1 MSSFGHFHLS
11 FTYPKFFKFMAT
23 LKLTLLKS
31 KVLRDGRHKI
41 RVAVCHKEETS
52 YIITR
57 FIVDSEAQF
66 KNGQVV
72 KRPDAAVLNKK
83 LRNLLNEYQEK
94 LDAIKHPNLYD
105 CSQLR
110 EILVNGMREE
120 ESATFQ
126 AVSLE
131 YVKELEEAGSI
142 GYSKMIE
149 RNNRYFSEFVK
160 GNILLADITPE
171 LIEGYSR
178 FLRIKKGIGDTT
190 NSMLMRQTKTI
201 INKGIKRRIVKYE
214 VHPFINFKI
223 PSSPAR
229 EIDISLESFNKIRMA
244 QPTEKKFRV
253 AHDLFCLS
261 FYLGGI
267 NLVDL
272 LSIDFRNIEVLEY
285 VRKKTRTTTQGKNT
299 ISFTIPDAAKEIIK
313 KWMNRN
319 TGKLDFG
326 YKFSYP
332 NFSRYLTRSL
342 ASLAKRLGITEKV
355 VYYSARKS
363 FAQYASEIGIPDG
376 IIDYCLGHSDKSKG
390 IIRYYTKVRQKQADM
405 AITRVIDYVNNPE
418 KYKDCIE
425 LKQDVMMRWG

>member
-1 MSSFGHFHLS
+1 MSTFGHFHLS

-31 KVLRDGRHKI
+31 KVLKDGKHKI

-57 FIVDSEAQF
+57 FIIDSEAQF

-72 KRPDAAVLNKK
+72 KRPDAAVMNKK

-105 CSQLR
+105 CRQLR

-223 PSSPAR
+223 PSSPVR

-299 ISFTIPDAAKEIIK
+299 ISFTIPEAAKEIIK

-405 AITRVIDYVNNPE
+405 AITRVIDYVNNPA
-418 KYKDCIE
+418 KYQDCIE
-425 LKQDVMMRWG
+425 LKQNVMMRWG

>member
-1 MSSFGHFHLS
+1 
-11 FTYPKFFKFMAT
+11 MAT

-31 KVLRDGRHKI
+31 KVLKDGKHKI

-57 FIVDSEAQF
+57 FIIDSEAQF

-72 KRPDAAVLNKK
+72 KRPDAAVMNKK

-105 CSQLR
+105 CRQLR

-131 YVKELEEAGSI
+131 YVKELEETGSI

-223 PSSPAR
+223 PSSPVR

-405 AITRVIDYVNNPE
+405 AITRVIDYVNNPA
-418 KYKDCIE
+418 KYQDCIE

>member
-1 MSSFGHFHLS
+1 
-11 FTYPKFFKFMAT
+11 MAT

-31 KVLRDGRHKI
+31 KVLKDGKHKI

-57 FIVDSEAQF
+57 FIIDSEAQF

-72 KRPDAAVLNKK
+72 KRPDAAVMNKK

-105 CSQLR
+105 CRQLR

-223 PSSPAR
+223 PSSPVR
-229 EIDISLESFNKIRMA
+229 EIDISLEAFNKIRMA

-299 ISFTIPDAAKEIIK
+299 ISFTIPEAAKEIIK

-418 KYKDCIE
+418 KYKEYIE
-425 LKQDVMMRWG
+425 LRSDIMIIRG

>member
-1 MSSFGHFHLS
+1 
-11 FTYPKFFKFMAT
+11 MAT
-23 LKLTLLKS
+23 LKLTIFKA
-31 KVLRDGRHKI
+31 KVLKDGRHKI
-41 RVAVCHKEETS
+41 RVAVCHKHETS

-57 FIVDSEAQF
+57 FIIDSEAQF

-105 CSQLR
+105 CKQLR
-110 EILVNGMREE
+110 EILVNGMRKE

-299 ISFTIPDAAKEIIK
+299 ISFTIPGAAKEIIK
-313 KWMNRN
+313 KWINRN

-405 AITRVIDYVNNPE
+405 AITRVIDYVNNPA
-418 KYKDCIE
+418 KYQEYIE
-425 LKQDVMMRWG
+425 LRSDIMMMRG

>member
-1 MSSFGHFHLS
+1 MSTFGHFHLS

-31 KVLRDGRHKI
+31 KVLKDGKHKI

-57 FIVDSEAQF
+57 FIIDSEAQF

-72 KRPDAAVLNKK
+72 KRPDAAVMNKK

-105 CSQLR
+105 CRQLR

-131 YVKELEEAGSI
+131 YVKELEETGSI

-223 PSSPAR
+223 PSSPVR

-272 LSIDFRNIEVLEY
+272 FSIDFRNIEVLEY

-299 ISFTIPDAAKEIIK
+299 ISFTIPEAAKEIIK

>member
-1 MSSFGHFHLS
+1 MSTFGHFHLS

-31 KVLRDGRHKI
+31 KVLKDGRHKI

-57 FIVDSEAQF
+57 FIIDSEAQF

-72 KRPDAAVLNKK
+72 KRPDAAVMNKK

-105 CSQLR
+105 CRQLR

-223 PSSPAR
+223 PSSPVR

-299 ISFTIPDAAKEIIK
+299 ISFTIPEAAKEIIK

>member
-1 MSSFGHFHLS
+1 
-11 FTYPKFFKFMAT
+11 MAT

-31 KVLRDGRHKI
+31 KVLKDGKHKI

-57 FIVDSEAQF
+57 FIIDSEAQF

-72 KRPDAAVLNKK
+72 KRPDAAVMNKK

-105 CSQLR
+105 CRQLR

-223 PSSPAR
+223 PSSPVR

-299 ISFTIPDAAKEIIK
+299 ISFTIPEAAKEIIK

>member
-1 MSSFGHFHLS
+1 
-11 FTYPKFFKFMAT
+11 MAT
-23 LKLTLLKS
+23 LKLTIFKA
-31 KVLRDGRHKI
+31 KVLKDGRHKI
-41 RVAVCHKEETS
+41 RVALCHKHETS

-57 FIVDSEAQF
+57 FIIDSEAQF

-72 KRPDAAVLNKK
+72 KRPDAAVMNKK

-105 CSQLR
+105 CRQLR

-223 PSSPAR
+223 PSSPVR
-229 EIDISLESFNKIRMA
+229 EIDISLESFNKIRMV

-261 FYLGGI
+261 FYLCGI

-299 ISFTIPDAAKEIIK
+299 ISFTIPEAAKEIIK

-418 KYKDCIE
+418 KYKEYIE
-425 LKQDVMMRWG
+425 LRSDIMIMRG

>member
-1 MSSFGHFHLS
+1 
-11 FTYPKFFKFMAT
+11 MAT
-23 LKLTLLKS
+23 LKLTIFKA
-31 KVLRDGRHKI
+31 KVLKDGRHKI
-41 RVAVCHKEETS
+41 RVAVCHKHETS

-57 FIVDSEAQF
+57 FIIDSEAQF

-105 CSQLR
+105 CRQLR
-110 EILVNGMREE
+110 EILLNGMREE

-126 AVSLE
+126 AVSME

-244 QPTEKKFRV
+244 QPTEKKFKV

-299 ISFTIPDAAKEIIK
+299 ISFTIPGAAKEIIK
-313 KWMNRN
+313 KWINRN

-405 AITRVIDYVNNPE
+405 AITRVIDYVNNPA
-418 KYKDCIE
+418 KYQDCIE

>member
-1 MSSFGHFHLS
+1 
-11 FTYPKFFKFMAT
+11 MAT
-23 LKLTLLKS
+23 LKLTIFKA
-31 KVLRDGRHKI
+31 KVLKDGRHKI
-41 RVAVCHKEETS
+41 RVAVCHKHETS

-57 FIVDSEAQF
+57 FIIDSEAQF

-105 CSQLR
+105 CKQLR

-223 PSSPAR
+223 PSSPTR

-299 ISFTIPDAAKEIIK
+299 ISFTIPGAAKEIIK
-313 KWMNRN
+313 KWINRN

-405 AITRVIDYVNNPE
+405 AITRVIDYVNNPA
-418 KYKDCIE
+418 KYQDCIE

>member
-1 MSSFGHFHLS
+1 MSTFGHFHLS

-31 KVLRDGRHKI
+31 KVLKDGKHKI

-57 FIVDSEAQF
+57 FIIDSEAQF

-72 KRPDAAVLNKK
+72 KRPDAAVMNKK

-94 LDAIKHPNLYD
+94 LDAIKHPHLYD
-105 CSQLR
+105 CRQLR

-261 FYLGGI
+261 FYRGGI

-299 ISFTIPDAAKEIIK
+299 ISFTIPGAAKEIIK
-313 KWMNRN
+313 KWINRN

-405 AITRVIDYVNNPE
+405 AITRVIDYVNNPA
-418 KYKDCIE
+418 KYQDCIE